1 MSTTAQC
8 TTWPPLWHVFHLEL
22 SNWIQPTYCTNLKTW
37 RWKWHWRLCTQ
48 NIKLDLTNLI
58 LWKMY
63 LIYLIILL
71 YWLERIDSYSSFL
84 WIYSDVPSICNRP
97 SIFFFH
103 DPIGHTHIT
112 PETLCCYSGKRF
124 NWFSFSND
132 FKCFNAAVL
141 LWYVAVHE
149 SVIQK
154 LFPLWM
160 NLDFQSSRETVCCAL
175 QWRCNGIVS
184 QHQLSCTFMRPW
196 SETEL
201 KPVWGPCL
209 ELRCL
214 LKENQ

>member
-1 MSTTAQC
+1 MYHLATALTCFPFRAVKLDSTNLLYKLENLKMKVTLKALH
-8 TTWPPLWHVFHLEL
+8 TKYKTWPHQFNLVKDVFDLF
-22 SNWIQPTYCTNLKTW
+22 N
-37 RWKWHWRLCTQ
+37 
-48 NIKLDLTNLI
+48 NIVVLIRANRFLQQFSVDLF
-58 LWKMY
+58 
-63 LIYLIILL
+63 
-71 YWLERIDSYSSFL
+71 SY
-84 WIYSDVPSICNRP
+84 VPSICNRP

-201 KPVWGPCL
+201 KPV
-209 ELRCL
+209 
-214 LKENQ
+214 